1 MTRSLGFAAC
11 LLALAVIPAPGQ
23 DKSTT
28 PLRNFT
34 TLQVE
39 DVRIAPELAHLRFGI
54 PPGTASGSE
63 ATEAIRR
70 NIVEEVKGQHMFHR
84 VTDVEKP
91 ETVTPET
98 EPDDVQVKPEIA
110 YGQGLNSRFRRRAD
124 VEDAKVPKPAAERI
138 LLLRCEIVEHQP
150 PSSAS
155 ATCSWAIWAKGGCF
169 RARPDHGPLSAGGQ
183 GRRKCGVGASG
194 AELGAPEADEPILL
208 DILCGSPKA
217 SGKVHYCGQPGARLP
232 HGVVL

>member
-11 LLALAVIPAPGQ
+11 LLALAVIPAPGH

-150 PSSAS
+150 PLKRKRNLLLGNLGQRGVLSSTTRSRPAV
-155 ATCSWAIWAKGGCF
+155 SWWT
-169 RARPDHGPLSAGGQ
+169 RPTE
-183 GRRKCGVGASG
+183 VW
-194 AELGAPEADEPILL
+194 
-208 DILCGSPKA
+208 CGSFRR
-217 SGKVHYCGQPGARLP
+217 GARCT
-232 HGVVL
+232 